1 MSVDT
6 NLQSH
11 LLLDSILE
19 NLHGILLYSD
29 AMGVYLGEDP
39 RLGSGR
45 FPMSQNEISKIC
57 AIKAII
63 LTVLDDIQLFPERF
77 DATPTSKVAQK
88 KNNQNLISIL
98 FLLSPFRDA
107 EIGAL

>member
-11 LLLDSILE
+11 LLQDSILE
-19 NLHGILLYSD
+19 NLHGILLSTD

-45 FPMSQNEISKIC
+45 FPMSQNEILKIC

-63 LTVLDDIQLFPERF
+63 LTVLDDIHTTFPGKIRY
-77 DATPTSKVAQK
+77 DSKEQGCPK
-88 KNNQNLISIL
+88 KEQSKSDIDLVPSVSL
-98 FLLSPFRDA
+98 PRR
-107 EIGAL
+107 